1 MADYSQIKV
10 SVDPAVASRF
20 KAYCRDSGL
29 SMAGELSRLMSACSK
44 SSANPAFLP
53 IDTRRQRR
61 NALIAVIL
69 ALQRIRDAE
78 AAYCSNI
85 PDNLRSAP
93 AFDASESSIDA
104 LDAAIDCLSDA
115 F

>member
-10 SVDPAVASRF
+10 SVDPAVASHF
-20 KAYCRDSGL
+20 KAYCRNSGL

-44 SSANPAFLP
+44 SSANPALLP
-53 IDTRRQRR
+53 IGTRRQRR
-61 NALIAVIL
+61 NALTAVIL

-78 AAYCSNI
+78 TAYCSNI
-85 PDNLRSAP
+85 PDNLRSGS
-93 AFDASESSIDA
+93 AFEASEASLDA
-104 LDAAIDCLSDA
+104 LDAAIDVLSDA